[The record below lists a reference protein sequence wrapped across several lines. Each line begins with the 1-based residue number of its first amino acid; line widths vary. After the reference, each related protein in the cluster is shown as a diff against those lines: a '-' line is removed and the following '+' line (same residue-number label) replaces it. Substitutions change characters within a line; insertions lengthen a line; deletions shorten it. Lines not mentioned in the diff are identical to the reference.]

1 MRGII
6 KGKWFIMSAW
16 VIAVAVLLFTAPN
29 MSDLVREKG
38 SLDVPDE
45 YSSAMA
51 GELLKEIQDEDESS
65 VALVFHEKS
74 KLSRADEAEIERA
87 VNQLEDH
94 KKELGVTEITTHFKE
109 ESLKDQLVSK
119 DETTILVSMMI
130 QRGDRESK
138 EVIDALY
145 KELDDVKVEHYYT
158 SGWMIDEDL
167 IVNSQEG
174 LEKTEGITVI
184 FILVVLLLV
193 FRSVVT
199 PLIPLLTV
207 GISYLA
213 SQSIVAFLVDKWDFP
228 ISSYTQIFLVAIL
241 FGIGTDYCILLFS
254 RFKEELSTQESVPEA
269 IIQTYRTAGK
279 TVFFS
284 GLAVLIGFAA
294 IGLSTFKLYQSAV
307 AVAVGIV
314 VLMLALATIVPFFMA
329 LLGKKM
335 FWPSKGNLEHKES
348 KFWGAA
354 GKFALARPLLALLLV
369 AAITVPFLATYDGE
383 LSFNSLDETGDDVP
397 SVKAFNLIA
406 DAFGPGQAMPTQ
418 IVIKNDEAM
427 ATTEYIGLTE
437 EISKEIEKNDE
448 VDFVRSVT
456 RPMGEPIEDLFV
468 AKQAE
473 DLGEGVGKGN
483 EGIEEIRDGLETA
496 GGELS
501 KSEPQLNEATDGIGG
516 LISGTDELKNG
527 VGQATTALSQIEDG
541 IRDGSMGSGEI
552 KSGLEEVKKNLLEM
566 STGSKKLLAGYQEA
580 AGGLAQ
586 LEGGYKDVQSNLNK
600 LSQAFTGA
608 DQSLARLAGKY
619 PGISGDADF
628 QRISGAA
635 GAAQQG
641 LPQMANGLAE
651 LNGNL
656 SKVQGGME
664 TANKEFAPLPG
675 GQKALADGLDQAIQG
690 VDELQKGLSAAAN
703 GQEQIIGNMSK
714 FDSGLSSINNGQ
726 QQLLDGFSGL
736 GGQMND
742 LTDGLDKSAD
752 GLNEVHDGL
761 NSAQEYLSGLA
772 SSNEETSGLYIPA
785 EVLESE
791 DFGQSMDVYMSDNR
805 KVMTM
810 DVVFKENPYSNDTIA
825 QVDKIK
831 GIVADSVKDTKL
843 ENAEVAI
850 GGVTSTYND
859 MGNISD
865 ADYTRTVV
873 LMLSGIGLILFFLLR
888 SLIMPL
894 YLIASLILTYYT
906 SSAITEVI
914 FVNILG
920 YDGISWAVPFF
931 AFVILIALGIDYS
944 IFLMDRF
951 NEYKDKPVKEAMLLS
966 MRKMGTVIISAA
978 IILGG
983 TFAAMMPAGV
993 LSLLQ
998 IATII
1003 LIGLVLYALVI
1014 LPLFI
1019 PVMAKIFG
1027 KANWWP
1033 FIK

>member
-6 KGKWFIMSAW
+6 KGKWLIISAW
-16 VIAVAVLLFTAPN
+16 VVVVTLLLISAPN
-29 MSDLVREKG
+29 MADLVREKG
-38 SLDVPDE
+38 ALDVPDE

-51 GELLKEIQDEDESS
+51 GELLKEIRNEDESS
-65 VALVFHEKS
+65 VALVFHEKNKFS
-74 KLSRADEAEIERA
+74 QDDEAEIEQA
-87 VNQLEDH
+87 VNRLEND
-94 KKELGVTEITTHFKE
+94 KKELGITEITTHFRE
-109 ESLKDQLVSK
+109 ESLKGQLVSK
-119 DETTILVSMMI
+119 DETTILVSLMM
-130 QRGDRESK
+130 QRGGREPK
-138 EVIDALY
+138 EVIDDLY
-145 KELDDVKVEHYYT
+145 RQLDDVQVEHYYT

-167 IVNSQEG
+167 IANSQEG
-174 LEKTEGITVI
+174 LKKTEGITVI

-199 PLIPLLTV
+199 PMIPLLTV

-254 RFKEELSTQESVPEA
+254 RFKEELSAQESIPEA

-284 GLAVLIGFAA
+284 ALAVLIGFAA

-329 LLGKKM
+329 VLGRKM

-348 KFWGAA
+348 RFWGAA
-354 GKFALARPLLALLLV
+354 GTFALSRPLISLLLV
-369 AAITVPFLATYDGE
+369 AAVTVPFLMTYDGE
-383 LSFNSLDETGDDVP
+383 LSYNSLDETGDDVP

-406 DAFGPGQAMPTQ
+406 DAFGPGQAMPAQ

-427 ATTEYIGLTE
+427 NTTEYIGLAE
-437 EISKEIEKNDE
+437 EISKEIEKNDQ

-468 AKQAE
+468 AHQAE

-483 EGIEEIRDGLETA
+483 DGIEEIRDGLETA

-501 KSEPQLNEATDGIGG
+501 NSEPQLNEARDGIGD

-527 VGQATTALSQIEDG
+527 VGQASTALSRIEDG

-552 KSGLEEVKKNLLEM
+552 KQGLEEVKKKLLEM
-566 STGSKKLLAGYQEA
+566 SAGSEKLLDGYQEA
-580 AGGLAQ
+580 AAGLDRIQ
-586 LEGGYKDVQSNLNK
+586 GGYQDLESSLNE
-600 LSQAFTGA
+600 LSQAFAGT
-608 DQSLARLAGKY
+608 DESLARLAGKY
-619 PGISGDADF
+619 PGISEEADF
-628 QRISGAA
+628 QAIAGAA

-641 LPQMANGLAE
+641 LPQMASGLAE
-651 LNGNL
+651 LNANL
-656 SKVQGGME
+656 SKVQGGVA
-664 TANKEFAPLPG
+664 TANNEFAQLPG
-675 GQKALADGLDQAIQG
+675 GQKALAAGLGQMVQG
-690 VDELQKGLSAAAN
+690 VDELQKGLSAMAN
-703 GQEQIIGNMSK
+703 GQEQIIGNISK
-714 FDSGLSSINNGQ
+714 FDSGLSSINDGQ

-736 GGQMND
+736 GGQMNE

-761 NSAQEYLSGLA
+761 NSAEEYLSGLA

-785 EVLESE
+785 EVLESVE
-791 DFGQSMDVYMSDNR
+791 FGQSMDAYMSDNR

-810 DVVFKENPYSNDTIA
+810 DVVFKGNPYSIGTIA
-825 QVDKIK
+825 QVDDIR
-831 GIVADSVKDTKL
+831 GIVADSVNDTKL
-843 ENAEVAI
+843 ENAEVAV

-865 ADYTRTVV
+865 ADYTRTVI
-873 LMLSGIGLILFFLLR
+873 LMLSGIALILFFLLR
-888 SLIMPL
+888 SIIMPL

-920 YDGISWAVPFF
+920 YSGISWAVPFF

-978 IILGG
+978 VILGG

-998 IATII
+998 IATLV
-1003 LIGLVLYALVI
+1003 LIGLALYALVI